1 MLPSKTPKLHP
12 GVIWE
17 TEGPHA
23 STSNVSTSMCAS
35 NATAGIQMVIAL
47 SQAMPRKRKGPKILV
62 GYKHKKG
69 TGHSKWEGCHEI
81 VDGKSSGRW
90 APSTQQYD
98 IVEVQKC
105 SKGADSNAN
114 RNTSPPCNDTT
125 CTISTTATAENA
137 TPPSSATD
145 RNNNNNTD
153 TMLLFSLNNGIRI
166 ISSTIVTPASISSYM
181 HKKIQSATCKATA
194 RGMDRSKENE
204 GSG

>member
-1 MLPSKTPKLHP
+1 MRILALCFLPIQLIPEREYFESMLPSKTPKLHP

-81 VDGKSSGRW
+81 V
-90 APSTQQYD
+90 
-98 IVEVQKC
+98 EVQKC
-105 SKGADSNAN
+105 S
-114 RNTSPPCNDTT
+114 
-125 CTISTTATAENA
+125 
-137 TPPSSATD
+137 
-145 RNNNNNTD
+145 
-153 TMLLFSLNNGIRI
+153 
-166 ISSTIVTPASISSYM
+166 
-181 HKKIQSATCKATA
+181 
-194 RGMDRSKENE
+194 
-204 GSG
+204 